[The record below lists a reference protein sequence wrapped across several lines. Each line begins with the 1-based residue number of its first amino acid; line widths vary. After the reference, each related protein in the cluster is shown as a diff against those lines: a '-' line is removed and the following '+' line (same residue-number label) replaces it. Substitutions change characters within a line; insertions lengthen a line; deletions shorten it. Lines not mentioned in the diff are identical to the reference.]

1 MGRTKLSL
9 LFLFV
14 LVTTSLFAQQ
24 YDVLIRNGRVVD
36 GSGNPWTYADVGVV
50 GDRVAFVG
58 HAGPGVTAK
67 RTIDATGLIVAP
79 GFIDMLGQSE
89 FNLLVDKQAVSKLTQ
104 GVTTEITGE
113 GESIAPTNDALN
125 AEHADVLQHYKVT
138 ADWRSLEEYFQ
149 RLAKQGSGINL
160 GTYVGAAQVRRL
172 VIGSAD
178 RPPTPAE
185 LKDMEIAVDDAMS
198 EGAMGV
204 SSALIYA
211 PGSYAKT
218 EELIALAKVAA
229 AKGGVYASHIRN
241 EGDSESDAL
250 NEAFRIGREAH
261 IPVQIFHL
269 KASGKQNWG
278 KMPQV
283 IEAIEQARASGIDVT
298 ANQYPYTASATSLG
312 ALIPPK
318 YHEGGTDAFVTRL
331 KEPAIRT
338 QIRKELEGTSGS
350 FENMWRGTGGPSGVM
365 VVSVLNPEFRKFEG
379 KTVAQ
384 IAQMENKD
392 PLDAALDLVVADRD
406 NVGAVYFSMSEDD
419 VKLAMRQ
426 PWVSVGTDYGE
437 VSPTGP
443 LSESKSHPRAY
454 GSFARILGK
463 YVREEHN
470 LRLEDAIRKF
480 TSLPAQ
486 QVKLE
491 NRGLLRPG
499 YFADITIFDPAKVK
513 DVATF
518 DDPNR
523 TSVGFEYV
531 FVNGVLALE
540 HDKVTGQMGGRP
552 LRGPG
557 YGMRDHV
564 PEGQAPHGKVQGA
577 VTDDSGYPLPR
588 TKVTVSDA
596 QGNVIDTATSKKD
609 GRYEFALEQ
618 SCSKCALIAERM
630 GFGSQS
636 RSGINYN
643 GSNSRWF
650 SFAFSFQP
658 RNASNCESSGCASET
673 NSPDN
678 ASN

>member
-1 MGRTKLSL
+1 MVFL
-9 LFLFV
+9 LCTV
-14 LVTTSLFAQQ
+14 LAAPLFAQQ
-24 YDVLIRNGRVVD
+24 YDALIRNGRVVD
-36 GSGNPWTYADVGVV
+36 GSGNPWIHADVGII

-58 HAGPGVTAK
+58 QAGPGVTTK

-89 FNLLVDKQAVSKLTQ
+89 FNLLVDRQAVSKLTQ
-104 GVTTEITGE
+104 GVTTELTGE

-125 AEHADVLQHYKVT
+125 AEHADVLEHYHVT

-149 RLAKQGSGINL
+149 RLTKQGSGINL
-160 GTYVGAAQVRRL
+160 GTYVGATQIRRL
-172 VIGSAD
+172 VVGAGD
-178 RPPTPAE
+178 RAPTPEE

-198 EGAMGV
+198 DGAMGV

-211 PGSYAKT
+211 PGSYART
-218 EELIALAKVAA
+218 EELIALAKAAA

-241 EGDSESDAL
+241 EGDTEAQAL
-250 NEAFRIGREAH
+250 NEAFRIGREAN

-269 KASGKQNWG
+269 KVSGKQNWG

-283 IEAIEQARASGIDVT
+283 VDAIEQARASGIEVT
-298 ANQYPYTASATSLG
+298 ANQYPYIASATSLG
-312 ALIPPK
+312 AIIPPK
-318 YHEGGTDAFVTRL
+318 YHDGGTDAFVARL
-331 KEPAIRT
+331 KDPAIRA
-338 QIRKELEGTSGS
+338 QIRQELEGGSGA
-350 FENMWRGTGGPSGVM
+350 FENMWRGTGGPTGVM

-379 KTVAQ
+379 KTIAQ
-384 IAQMENKD
+384 IAQMVNKD
-392 PLDAALDLVVADRD
+392 PLDAAMDLIVADRD
-406 NVGAVYFSMSEDD
+406 NVGAVYFSMSEED

-437 VSPTGP
+437 VSPTG
-443 LSESKSHPRAY
+443 LLGESKSHPRAY

-499 YFADITIFDPAKVK
+499 YFADITVFDPEKVK

-518 DDPNR
+518 EDPNR

-557 YGMRDHV
+557 YMMRDYV
-564 PEGQAPHGKVQGA
+564 PDGLPMRGKVEGV
-577 VTDDSGYPLPR
+577 VTDDEGYPLPR
-588 TKVTVSDA
+588 ARVTLSDSAGKVL
-596 QGNVIDTATSKKD
+596 GTANIKKD
-609 GRYEFALEQ
+609 GRYEIVLEQ
-618 SCSKCALIAERM
+618 PCSGCTLKVERM
-630 GFGSQS
+630 GFVAQS
-636 RSGINYN
+636 HAGINYN
-643 GSNSRWF
+643 GSNSLWF
-650 SFAFSFQP
+650 GFAMKRGNKQ
-658 RNASNCESSGCASET
+658 
-673 NSPDN
+673 
-678 ASN
+678 

>member
-1 MGRTKLSL
+1 MQKIKLAAR
-9 LFLFV
+9 FLFV
-14 LVTTSLFAQQ
+14 LIVSSGYAQQ
-24 YDVLIRNGRVVD
+24 YDVLVRNGRVVD
-36 GSGNPWTYADVGVV
+36 GSGNPWTYGDVGII

-58 HAGPGVTAK
+58 HAGQGVTAK
-67 RTIDATGLIVAP
+67 RTIDATGFIVAP

-104 GVTTEITGE
+104 GITTEITGE
-113 GESIAPTNDALN
+113 GGSIAPTNDSIN
-125 AEHADVLQHYKVT
+125 AESADVLEHFHITV
-138 ADWRSLEEYFQ
+138 DWRSLEEYFQ
-149 RLAKQGSGINL
+149 RLTRQGIGINL

-172 VIGSAD
+172 VVGSND
-178 RPPTPAE
+178 RPPTPEE
-185 LKDMEIAVDDAMS
+185 LKDMEVAVDDAMS
-198 EGAMGV
+198 DGAIGV

-218 EELIALAKVAA
+218 EELIALAKAA
-229 AKGGVYASHIRN
+229 AARGGVYASHMRN
-241 EGDSESDAL
+241 EGDSETQAMD
-250 NEAFRIGREAH
+250 EAFRIGREAN

-269 KASGKQNWG
+269 KVSGRQNWG

-283 IEAIEQARASGIDVT
+283 VDAIEQARASGIDVT
-298 ANQYPYTASATSLG
+298 ANQYPYTASATSMG
-312 ALIPPK
+312 AIIPPK
-318 YHEGGTDAFVTRL
+318 YHEGGADAFVARL
-331 KEPAIRT
+331 KDPATRA

-350 FENMWRGTGGPSGVM
+350 FENMWRGTGGPGGVM
-365 VVSVLNPEFRKFEG
+365 VVSVLNPALRKFEG
-379 KTVAQ
+379 KTIAQ

-392 PLDAALDLVVADRD
+392 PLDAALDLIVADRD
-406 NVGAVYFSMSEDD
+406 NVGAVYFSMSEED

-443 LSESKSHPRAY
+443 LGESKSHPRAY

-513 DVATF
+513 DIATF
-518 DDPNR
+518 EDPNR

-557 YGMRDHV
+557 YSMRDYV
-564 PEGQAPHGKVQGA
+564 PDGLPPHGKVQGV
-577 VTDDSGYPLPR
+577 VTDDGGYPVPR
-588 TKVTVSDA
+588 TGVTLSDA
-596 QGNVIDTATSKKD
+596 EGKVIGTANTKKD
-609 GRYEFALEQ
+609 GRYEFVLEQ
-618 SCSKCALIAERM
+618 PCKACSLKAERI
-630 GFGSQS
+630 GFTTQN
-636 RSGINYN
+636 RAGINYN
-643 GSNSRWF
+643 GANSLWF
-650 SFAFSFQP
+650 SFALK
-658 RNASNCESSGCASET
+658 RSN
-673 NSPDN
+673 
-678 ASN
+678 

>member
-1 MGRTKLSL
+1 MARIRLTL
-9 LFLFV
+9 LLLCAVFALP
-14 LVTTSLFAQQ
+14 LFAQQ
-24 YDVLIRNGRVVD
+24 YDVLIRNGRLVD
-36 GSGNPWTYADVGVV
+36 GSGNPWIYADIGIV

-58 HAGPGVTAK
+58 HAGSGVTAQ

-125 AEHADVLQHYKVT
+125 AEHADVLQHYHVT
-138 ADWRSLEEYFQ
+138 ADWRSLVEYFQ
-149 RLAKQGSGINL
+149 RLTKQGSGINL
-160 GTYVGAAQVRRL
+160 GTYVGAAQIRRL
-172 VIGSAD
+172 VIGASD
-178 RPPTPAE
+178 RAPTPAE

-198 EGAMGV
+198 DGAMGV

-211 PGSYAKT
+211 PGSYANT

-241 EGDSESDAL
+241 EGDTEMQAL
-250 NEAFRIGREAH
+250 NEAFRIGREAN

-269 KASGKQNWG
+269 KVSGKQNWG

-283 IEAIEQARASGIDVT
+283 VEAIEQARANGIDVT
-298 ANQYPYTASATSLG
+298 ANQYPYIASATSLG
-312 ALIPPK
+312 AIIPPK
-318 YHEGGTDAFVTRL
+318 YHDGGTDAFVARL
-331 KEPAIRT
+331 KDPATRA
-338 QIRKELEGTSGS
+338 QIRQQLEGTSGS

-365 VVSVLNPEFRKFEG
+365 VVSVLNPEFRRFEG
-379 KTVAQ
+379 KT
-384 IAQMENKD
+384 IAAIARMENKD
-392 PLDAALDLVVADRD
+392 PLDAALDLIVADRD

-443 LSESKSHPRAY
+443 LGESKSHPRAY

-470 LRLEDAIRKF
+470 LRMEDAIRKF

-491 NRGLLRPG
+491 NRGLLRPD
-499 YFADITIFDPAKVK
+499 YFADITVFDPEKVK
-513 DVATF
+513 DLATF
-518 DDPNR
+518 EDPNR

-557 YGMRDHV
+557 YMMRDYV
-564 PEGQAPHGKVQGA
+564 PDGLPVRGRVQGV
-577 VTDDSGYPLPR
+577 VTDDGGYPLPR
-588 TKVTVSDA
+588 ATVTLTDATGKVL
-596 QGNVIDTATSKKD
+596 GTANIKKD
-609 GRYEFALEQ
+609 GRYEIVLERPCHG
-618 SCSKCALIAERM
+618 CSLKAERA
-630 GFGSQS
+630 GFVTQN
-636 RSGINYN
+636 RTGINYN
-643 GSNSRWF
+643 GSNSLWF
-650 SFAFSFQP
+650 GFAMK
-658 RNASNCESSGCASET
+658 RSNKQ
-673 NSPDN
+673 
-678 ASN
+678 

>member
-1 MGRTKLSL
+1 LANTRL
-9 LFLFV
+9 LASCLLV
-14 LVTTSLFAQQ
+14 LVATGAFAQQ
-24 YDVLIRNGRVVD
+24 YDVLIRDGRIVD
-36 GSGNPWTYADVGVV
+36 GTGNPWTYADVGVI
-50 GDRVAFVG
+50 GDRIAFVG

-67 RTIDATGLIVAP
+67 RTIDAAGLVVAP

-89 FNLLVDKQAVSKLTQ
+89 FNLLVDRQAVSKLTQ

-113 GESIAPTNDALN
+113 GESIAPTNDVLN
-125 AEHADVLQHYKVT
+125 AEHADVLQHYKIT
-138 ADWRSLEEYFQ
+138 TDWRSLEEYFQ
-149 RLAKQGSGINL
+149 RLAKKGSAINL

-178 RPPTPAE
+178 RAPTPAE

-198 EGAMGV
+198 DGAMGV

-218 EELIALAKVAA
+218 AELIALAKVAA

-241 EGDSESDAL
+241 ESDIEFDAL
-250 NEAFRIGREAH
+250 NEAFRIGREAN

-269 KASGKQNWG
+269 KVSGKQNWG

-312 ALIPPK
+312 AIIPPK
-318 YHEGGTDAFVTRL
+318 YHEGGTDAFVARL
-331 KEPAIRT
+331 KDPATRA
-338 QIRKELEGTSGS
+338 QIRKELEGPSGS
-350 FENMWRGTGGPSGVM
+350 FENMWRGTGGPTGVM
-365 VVSVLNPEFRKFEG
+365 VVSVLNPEFRRFEG

-392 PLDAALDLVVADRD
+392 PLDAALDLIVADRD

-443 LSESKSHPRAY
+443 LGESKSHPRAY

-480 TSLPAQ
+480 TSLSSQ

-499 YFADITIFDPAKVK
+499 YFADITIFDPAKVN

-518 DDPNR
+518 EDPNR

-557 YGMRDHV
+557 YSMRDYV
-564 PEGQAPHGKVQGA
+564 PEGMPQKGKLKGV
-577 VTDDSGYPLPR
+577 VTDDGGYPLPR
-588 TKVTVSDA
+588 STVTLTDANGKVL
-596 QGNVIDTATSKKD
+596 GTANIKKD
-609 GRYEFALEQ
+609 GRYEIVLEQ
-618 SCSKCALIAERM
+618 PCHGCSLKAERM
-630 GFGSQS
+630 GFAAQT
-636 RSGINYN
+636 RSGIEYN
-643 GSNSRWF
+643 GSNSLWF
-650 SFAFSFQP
+650 GFAMK
-658 RNASNCESSGCASET
+658 RCN
-673 NSPDN
+673 
-678 ASN
+678 

>member
-1 MGRTKLSL
+1 MAL
-9 LFLFV
+9 LFLV
-14 LVTTSLFAQQ
+14 VVTGAFAQEF
-24 YDVLIRNGRVVD
+24 DVLIRNGRVID
-36 GSGNPWTYADVGVV
+36 GSGNPWTYADVGVI
-50 GDRVAFVG
+50 GDRIAFVG
-58 HAGPGVTAK
+58 RAAAGVKAK

-113 GESIAPTNDALN
+113 GGSIAPTNDVLN
-125 AEHADVLQHYKVT
+125 KESADVFEHYHVT

-149 RLAKQGSGINL
+149 RLTKQGSGINL
-160 GTYVGAAQVRRL
+160 GTYVGAAQVRDL
-172 VIGSAD
+172 VIGNAD
-178 RPPTPAE
+178 RAPTPAE

-198 EGAMGV
+198 DGAMGV

-218 EELIALAKVAA
+218 DELIALAKVAS

-241 EGDSESDAL
+241 EGDAEFDAM
-250 NEAFRIGREAH
+250 NEAFRIGREAN

-269 KASGKQNWG
+269 KVSGQQNWG

-283 IEAIEQARASGIDVT
+283 IDAIEKARAEGIDVT

-318 YHEGGTDAFVTRL
+318 YHEGGADALVARL
-331 KEPAIRT
+331 KDPATRA
-338 QIRKELEGTSGS
+338 QIRKELEGPSGS
-350 FENMWRGTGGPSGVM
+350 FENMWRGTGGPTGVM
-365 VVSVLNPEFRKFEG
+365 VVSVLNPQFRKFEG

-384 IAQMENKD
+384 IGQMENKD
-392 PLDAALDLVVADRD
+392 PLDAALDLIVADRD

-443 LSESKSHPRAY
+443 LGESKSHPRAY

-463 YVREEHN
+463 YVREEHH

-491 NRGLLRPG
+491 NRGLLRTG
-499 YFADITIFDPAKVK
+499 YFADITIFNPETVK

-523 TSVGFEYV
+523 PSVGFEYV

-540 HDKVTGQMGGRP
+540 HDKVTGQLGGRP

-557 YGMRDHV
+557 YAMRDYL
-564 PEGQAPHGKVQGA
+564 PDGLPPKGKLQGV
-577 VTDDSGYPLPR
+577 VTDSGGYPLPR
-588 TKVTVSDA
+588 SRATLTDASGKVL
-596 QGNVIDTATSKKD
+596 GTANIKKD
-609 GRYEFALEQ
+609 GRYEIVLDQ
-618 SCSKCALIAERM
+618 PCHGCSLKVERM
-630 GFGSQS
+630 GFMTQTKP
-636 RSGINYN
+636 GIDYN
-643 GSNSRWF
+643 GSNSLWF
-650 SFAFSFQP
+650 GFALE
-658 RNASNCESSGCASET
+658 RTNIELISSM
-673 NSPDN
+673 
-678 ASN
+678 

>member
-1 MGRTKLSL
+1 MARIILKSFLSL
-9 LFLFV
+9 AICA
-14 LVTTSLFAQQ
+14 TTLAAQP
-24 YDVLIRNGRVVD
+24 YDVLIRSGRVVD
-36 GSGNPWTYADVGVV
+36 GSGNPWIYADVGII

-58 HAGPGVTAK
+58 QASPAVTAK
-67 RTIDATGLIVAP
+67 RTIDAKGLIVAP

-125 AEHADVLQHYKVT
+125 AEHADVLQHYHVT

-149 RLAKQGSGINL
+149 RLTKQGIGINI
-160 GTYVGAAQVRRL
+160 GTYVGAAQIRRL
-172 VIGSAD
+172 VIGAAD
-178 RPPTPAE
+178 RPPTPDE

-198 EGAMGV
+198 DGAMGV

-218 EELIALAKVAA
+218 EELIALAKAAA

-241 EGDSESDAL
+241 EGDTEMQAM
-250 NEAFRIGREAH
+250 NEAFRIGREAN

-269 KASGKQNWG
+269 KVSGKQNWG

-283 IEAIEQARASGIDVT
+283 VEAIEQARASGIEVT
-298 ANQYPYTASATSLG
+298 ANQYPYVASATSLG
-312 ALIPPK
+312 AIFPPK
-318 YHEGGTDAFVTRL
+318 YHEDGTDAFVARLRDPATR
-331 KEPAIRT
+331 AQMR
-338 QIRKELEGTSGS
+338 QELEGASGS

-379 KTVAQ
+379 KTIAQ
-384 IAQMENKD
+384 IAQMGNKD
-392 PLDAALDLVVADRD
+392 PLDAAMDLVVADRD

-437 VSPTGP
+437 VSPAGP

-454 GSFARILGK
+454 GSFARILAK

-499 YFADITIFDPAKVK
+499 YFADVTIFDPEKVK

-518 DDPNR
+518 EDPNR

-540 HDKVTGQMGGRP
+540 HDKVTGQLGGRP

-557 YGMRDHV
+557 YMMRDYV
-564 PEGQAPHGKVQGA
+564 PDGLPPKGKLQGV
-577 VTDDSGYPLPR
+577 VTDNGGYPLPR
-588 TKVTVSDA
+588 ARVILTDSAGKVL
-596 QGNVIDTATSKKD
+596 ATSATRKD
-609 GRYEFALEQ
+609 GGYEFVLEQ
-618 SCSKCALIAERM
+618 PCDRCSLKAERM
-630 GFGSQS
+630 GFVAQNH
-636 RSGINYN
+636 SGINYN
-643 GSNSRWF
+643 GSNSLWF
-650 SFAFSFQP
+650 SFALDGSK
-658 RNASNCESSGCASET
+658 
-673 NSPDN
+673 
-678 ASN
+678 